1 MSDNSVIYTDEE
13 ADGAENLQYNSM
25 FSSAAVFR
33 TSAVKPALSSLKITE
48 KDLNKS
54 TSTIPATSARSG
66 FFENKVPSSAA
77 ATSTTSGTPSSSKT
91 CVYSSTPAPFGT
103 PNVSATPDISAIL
116 DISVASVT
124 PSSSATLAPSTS
136 AATLVSFADKHSSG
150 VKEGSSHKYDSEDV
164 NFAYCYRPIDLY
176 RVDENDDSLYFDDFI
191 KPSYGIT
198 PRSGIGFLDHEII
211 DNLSKQGIL
220 SMRPIQI
227 AAFQA
232 IFFRPSESHQGPSDF
247 LGVSVTG
254 SGKTHAFLIPLVQK
268 CLMDMKECPFNAKL
282 TPSVLIFAHTTMLV
296 ESIYQK
302 ALELVKDTGVI
313 VRMIAGKTEFISDSY
328 FNIGICSIGRFVN
341 HFYPGLK
348 GVKIDLKD
356 LKYVVIDEADKMVLL
371 DEFPPLYYK
380 LKEKADFATLL
391 FSATNNSSVK
401 SFVDPDNHYAF
412 YYGTPNT
419 VATSV
424 RQKFWQV
431 NSRAISQVY
440 GAFREEPIFEPLETD
455 ELPHPFDAI
464 YCLLDRDIKK
474 RKLTK
479 RVLIFVKRTAVADFI
494 AQRLTLYGIPT
505 VSVHSGVAITC
516 VDFKNHEDYCPA
528 VLQQIVFNTK
538 EKLPEFMIEFAQNAQ
553 KLRELE
559 KDGKHNF
566 IENQ

>member
-1 MSDNSVIYTDEE
+1 MSDDSVIYTDEE
-13 ADGAENLQYNSM
+13 ADGGENLQCNSM

-33 TSAVKPALSSLKITE
+33 TSAVKPALSISSLKITD

-66 FFENKVPSSAA
+66 FSENKVPSSAA
-77 ATSTTSGTPSSSKT
+77 ATATTSGTPSSSKT

-103 PNVSATPDISAIL
+103 PNVSTTPDISAIL

-124 PSSSATLAPSTS
+124 PSSSATVAPSTS
-136 AATLVSFADKHSSG
+136 AATLVYFADKQSRG

-164 NFAYCYRPIDLY
+164 HFAYCHRPIDLY
-176 RVDENDDSLYFDDFI
+176 RI
-191 KPSYGIT
+191 
-198 PRSGIGFLDHEII
+198 
-211 DNLSKQGIL
+211 
-220 SMRPIQI
+220 
-227 AAFQA
+227 
-232 IFFRPSESHQGPSDF
+232 
-247 LGVSVTG
+247 
-254 SGKTHAFLIPLVQK
+254 
-268 CLMDMKECPFNAKL
+268 ECPFNAKL

-328 FNIGICSIGRFVN
+328 FNIGICSIGRFAN
-341 HFYPGLK
+341 HFYPGLNSI
-348 GVKIDLKD
+348 KIDLKD

-424 RQKFWQV
+424 RQKFWHV

-494 AQRLTLYGIPT
+494 AQRLTLYGIPA
-505 VSVHSGVAITC
+505 VSVHSGQKPESRQRFLQYFIDGQVQVMVATNLLTRGTDIQVDYVINYDLPLAYSEYIHRCGRTGRNQQTGVAITC
-516 VDFKNHEDYCPA
+516 VDFKNQEDYSPA
-528 VLQQIVFNTK
+528 VLQQIIFNTK
-538 EKLPEFMIEFAQNAQ
+538 EKLPDFMIEFAQNAQ